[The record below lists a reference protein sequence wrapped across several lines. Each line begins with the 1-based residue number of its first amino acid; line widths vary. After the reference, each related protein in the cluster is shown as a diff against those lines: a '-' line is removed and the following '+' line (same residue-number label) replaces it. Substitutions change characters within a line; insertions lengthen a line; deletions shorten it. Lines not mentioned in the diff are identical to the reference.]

1 VQFTPHDRQPPK
13 MRVSTTQGAGAGCVV
28 LYVFNYF
35 VTQLVNFVDEL
46 DVPALTTEVLD
57 HVSANERIMD
67 ATD

>member
-1 VQFTPHDRQPPK
+1 